1 MRQRHTPPLDIVTGI
16 HDDHRHRR
24 SVARPSDQAS
34 QAGNVLRQIDPWDT
48 LSDYGR
54 SLAAVVLGLLE
65 ARQAADRIWSFY
77 QKDKDNRRESLLVGA
92 LWGSMDLQD
101 ERAADALWELLAQ
114 GHRFYELFGFLSR
127 AGDRRAII
135 PLLQLATEA
144 DQATK
149 AEATWAVTGI
159 AHRIGRAAFVEEL
172 DQASTPGDEAGPT
185 REAHADRFL
194 SFPAAAVQEYF
205 ELLYQREGIDLSGVR
220 LPHERPH

>member
-1 MRQRHTPPLDIVTGI
+1 
-16 HDDHRHRR
+16 
-24 SVARPSDQAS
+24 
-34 QAGNVLRQIDPWDT
+34 
-48 LSDYGR
+48 
-54 SLAAVVLGLLE
+54 
-65 ARQAADRIWSFY
+65 
-77 QKDKDNRRESLLVGA
+77 
-92 LWGSMDLQD
+92 MDLQD

-135 PLLQLATEA
+135 SLLQLASEA

-159 AHRIGRAAFVEEL
+159 AHRIGRAAFLEEL

-185 REAHADRFL
+185 REAIADRFL
-194 SFPAAAVQEYF
+194 SFHAAAAQEYF
-205 ELLYQREGIDLSGVR
+205 ELFYQRAGIDLSGVR